1 MKTPAH
7 LSCGVAALALLLA
20 ACGGGGGNDNNDKA
34 VSASPVAPVNPLAP
48 VNPVAPA
55 PVAPANTES
64 ASTPPVTTNYPVIAP
79 PSSTTPASPVVTTP
93 DARPTESIDAR
104 PNSSIAAQP
113 GDAASN
119 PPEQTANVALTTSP
133 VSPIAEAPLP
143 QPAAVTPQPVPL
155 ISAQGVRGDVL
166 LTMMDQQPCSHY
178 LNETTS
184 HDGLTVPEETIPTLS
199 IYSRLTPTNY
209 PAAPVMPAPGYPPPG
224 YRDVTCSSG
233 YYPYQPAAAD
243 DTYEY
248 ESSTRLSYNRS
259 CRSESCPRGFHY
271 LSLSIPFIVGKDS
284 VRLGRL
290 MKTDMEEGNIDP
302 SGYDP
307 TKVWHAKAHLAANT
321 DFSFKLGDMVPFGIK
336 HVWESG
342 SEHIQLMVLDAAPAK
357 DTAKLCWNVV
367 SSYVKRLQCIV
378 WKIPAGW
385 KRGQLLEDI
394 DSYIID
400 DRSSY
405 PNETGL
411 AYFRV
416 DAPWKPKQQ

>member
-7 LSCGVAALALLLA
+7 LSCSVAALALLLA
-20 ACGGGGGNDNNDKA
+20 ACGGGGGNDNGNKA

-48 VNPVAPA
+48 
-55 PVAPANTES
+55 ANTRS
-64 ASTPPVTTNYPVIAP
+64 GITDSTPPVATSNAVVA
-79 PSSTTPASPVVTTP
+79 TPNNAL
-93 DARPTESIDAR
+93 PTESIGNHA
-104 PNSSIAAQP
+104 NGSIATP
-113 GDAASN
+113 PSNTVSN
-119 PPEQTANVALTTSP
+119 PPAQAANTAPTTSP
-133 VSPIAEAPLP
+133 VTPTAEAPLP
-143 QPAAVTPQPVPL
+143 KPATVTPQPVPL

-184 HDGLTVPEETIPTLS
+184 HDGLTVPKETIPTLS

-248 ESSTRLSYNRS
+248 ESSTGLSYNRF

-284 VRLGRL
+284 LRLGRI
-290 MKTDMEEGNIDP
+290 MKADMGEGNINP

-307 TKVWHAKAHLAANT
+307 TKVWHAQAHLAANT

-342 SEHIQLMVLDAAPAK
+342 SEYIQLMVLDAAPAK

-416 DAPWKPKQQ
+416 DAPWQPKQQ

>member
-20 ACGGGGGNDNNDKA
+20 ACGGGGGNDNGDKA
-34 VSASPVAPVNPLAP
+34 VSASPVAPVNP
-48 VNPVAPA
+48 VV
-55 PVAPANTES
+55 PANSGS
-64 ASTPPVTTNYPVIAP
+64 ASAPPVTTNYPVIAP
-79 PSSTTPASPVVTTP
+79 PSGTTPASPVVTTP

-119 PPEQTANVALTTSP
+119 PPEQTANVSLTTSP
-133 VSPIAEAPLP
+133 VTPTAEAPLA

-166 LTMMDQQPCSHY
+166 LTMMDQRPCFHY
-178 LNETTS
+178 LHETTS
-184 HDGLTVPEETIPTLS
+184 HDGLTVPEETIPALS
-199 IYSRLTPTNY
+199 IYSELTPTNY
-209 PAAPVMPAPGYPPPG
+209 PAAPVMPSPGYVPSG
-224 YRDVTCSSG
+224 YKDVTCSSAF
-233 YYPYQPAAAD
+233 YPYQPVAAGS
-243 DTYEY
+243 TYEY
-248 ESSTRLSYNRS
+248 ESTTKLSYNRS

-271 LSLSIPFIVGKDS
+271 LSLSIPFIVGQDS
-284 VRLGRL
+284 VRLGRV

-307 TKVWHAKAHLAANT
+307 TKVWHDKAQPVANT
-321 DFSFKLGDMVPFGIK
+321 DFGFKLGGMVPFGIK
-336 HVWESG
+336 HVWEG
-342 SEHIQLMVLDAAPAK
+342 EDQRVQLMVLDAVPAQ
-357 DTAKLCWNVV
+357 DTAKLCWNIV
-367 SSYVKRLQCIV
+367 SRRVKRLQCIV
-378 WKIPAGW
+378 WKIPADW
-385 KRGQLLEDI
+385 KRGQLLNDI
-394 DSYIID
+394 DSYIVD

-416 DAPWKPKQQ
+416 NAPQQPKQ

>member
-1 MKTPAH
+1 
-7 LSCGVAALALLLA
+7 
-20 ACGGGGGNDNNDKA
+20 
-34 VSASPVAPVNPLAP
+34 
-48 VNPVAPA
+48 
-55 PVAPANTES
+55 
-64 ASTPPVTTNYPVIAP
+64 
-79 PSSTTPASPVVTTP
+79 
-93 DARPTESIDAR
+93 
-104 PNSSIAAQP
+104 
-113 GDAASN
+113 
-119 PPEQTANVALTTSP
+119 
-133 VSPIAEAPLP
+133 
-143 QPAAVTPQPVPL
+143 
-155 ISAQGVRGDVL
+155 
-166 LTMMDQQPCSHY
+166 
-178 LNETTS
+178 
-184 HDGLTVPEETIPTLS
+184 
-199 IYSRLTPTNY
+199 
-209 PAAPVMPAPGYPPPG
+209 
-224 YRDVTCSSG
+224 
-233 YYPYQPAAAD
+233 
-243 DTYEY
+243 
-248 ESSTRLSYNRS
+248 
-259 CRSESCPRGFHY
+259 
-271 LSLSIPFIVGKDS
+271 
-284 VRLGRL
+284 